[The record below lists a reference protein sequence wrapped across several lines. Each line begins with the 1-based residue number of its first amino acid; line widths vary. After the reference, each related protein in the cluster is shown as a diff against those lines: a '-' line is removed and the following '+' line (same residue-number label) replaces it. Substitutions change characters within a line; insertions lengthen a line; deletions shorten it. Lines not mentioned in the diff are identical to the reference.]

1 MAVKIDLSDGE
12 GYFSSQGY
20 SWQSARNSNVIFVL
34 RHILRINNMKEV
46 HNEKNNICNN

>member
-1 MAVKIDLSDGE
+1 MEKGILALKDIVGRRP
-12 GYFSSQGY
+12 
-20 SWQSARNSNVIFVL
+20 RNSNVIFVL